1 MSRAKKHVE
10 EEHENHE
17 RWLVSYA
24 DMMTLL
30 MVLFIVLFAIGQ
42 TDQHKFDQLSEGLV
56 SSFGQAKVLDGADGI
71 LEGSTKQA
79 VQPDQTLSAQEA
91 LEREQQAAAARR
103 LEVQNMA
110 KARAAI
116 EKALAA
122 QHLTGAVEFRQESR
136 GLVID
141 IVTDR
146 VLFDLG
152 STTLRPDGQRVL
164 DAVAPA
170 LTRLPNRLA
179 VEGHTDNVPVSGRYP
194 SNWELSAERATT
206 VLRHLLTRH
215 VRSSMVSAAGYAD
228 QRPLAAN
235 DTTAHRARNR
245 RVAIVVLAGAPTATG
260 VAGPTTTTAASPLDV
275 TPDLGHEAG
284 PATDTTPTTATGGHE

>member
-1 MSRAKKHVE
+1 MSKSKRRH
-10 EEHENHE
+10 EEHEEHVNHE

-42 TDQHKFDQLSEGLV
+42 TDQHKFDALHDGLAQ
-56 SSFGQAKVLDGADGI
+56 SFGEAKVLDGADGI

-79 VQPDQTLSAQEA
+79 LQPDESLSAQDA
-91 LEREQQAAAARR
+91 LEREQQAAAARKQ
-103 LEVQNMA
+103 EAEDMA
-110 KARAAI
+110 KVRASI
-116 EKALAA
+116 SKALAA
-122 QHLTGAVEFRQESR
+122 QHLTGAVEFRKDSR

-152 STTLRPDGQRVL
+152 STTLRPDGVRVL
-164 DAVAPA
+164 DAVAPS
-170 LTRLPNRLA
+170 LRRLPNHLT
-179 VEGHTDNVPVSGRYP
+179 VEGHTDNVPVTGRYA

-206 VLRHLLTRH
+206 VLRHLLTRS

-228 QRPLAAN
+228 ERPLVAN

-245 RVAIVVLAGAPTATG
+245 RVAIVVLARTPVATATTG
-260 VAGPTTTTAASPLDV
+260 AATPTDLTDAVPAVPTVPTTTT
-275 TPDLGHEAG
+275 
-284 PATDTTPTTATGGHE
+284 TGGHA